1 MSIPHGVLGSAIKKA
16 RLDKN
21 LTQEKLAEM
30 IGITPM
36 HVKQLESERRNPS
49 VDVLYK
55 LVTALDLSLDTLFSD
70 NEDAKQKLRNKI
82 LLSLGHCTV
91 REMEIAYA
99 TIEAMRKASIHESDD

>member
-1 MSIPHGVLGSAIKKA
+1 MSIPHGILGNAIKKA

-21 LTQEKLAEM
+21 LTQEKLAEL

-55 LVTALDLSLDTLFSD
+55 LVSVLDLSLDNLFSD
-70 NEDAKQKLRNKI
+70 NKDSKRELMSKI
-82 LLSLGHCTV
+82 LLSLGHCSV
-91 REMEIAYA
+91 REMEVAYA
-99 TIEAMRKASIHESDD
+99 TIEAMRKTGADS